1 MRSSSNRKPAATR
14 RLNDTWSTLNE
25 LATNAPP
32 ELTWLKTWSMPP
44 RRQDSAAEITKRL
57 VGLHQLCLEHLAALD
72 AIQLIVEGPATNY
85 FQAVWD
91 NLRIEADRRG
101 LLQGKALADRDIE
114 ALSER
119 LRRLPKTVD
128 QFAGV
133 SLYLVKL
140 NLDRLERIEV
150 IRFEDSPSRP

>member
-1 MRSSSNRKPAATR
+1 M
-14 RLNDTWSTLNE
+14 
-25 LATNAPP
+25 
-32 ELTWLKTWSMPP
+32 
-44 RRQDSAAEITKRL
+44 
-57 VGLHQLCLEHLAALD
+57 GLHQLCLEHLAALD